1 MFQIVRVREGV
12 AKPLGAKKDEKKKGY
27 CNVFNM
33 RKKEKKRERPKFSVK
48 SSPLQASF
56 FLGLL
61 LWVTLAQTH
70 ECMYVFVCVCERCD
84 HL

>member
-1 MFQIVRVREGV
+1 MRKR
-12 AKPLGAKKDEKKKGY
+12 KEKKKGETY
-27 CNVFNM
+27 IFF
-33 RKKEKKRERPKFSVK
+33 KELTST
-48 SSPLQASF
+48 SF
-56 FLGLL
+56 IFFFFGLL